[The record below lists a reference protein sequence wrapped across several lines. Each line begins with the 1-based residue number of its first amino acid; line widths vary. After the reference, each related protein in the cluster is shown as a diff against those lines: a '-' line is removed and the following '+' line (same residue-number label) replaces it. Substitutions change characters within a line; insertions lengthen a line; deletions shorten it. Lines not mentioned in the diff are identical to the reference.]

1 MIGLSVKF
9 LYYKQNIFYIYF
21 LLRDRTLSIKRGG
34 CGGWGGG
41 GGGVFVGV
49 LEYFNILSIH

>member
-9 LYYKQNIFYIYF
+9 LYYKQNFFYIYF

-34 CGGWGGG
+34 GVGGG
-41 GGGVFVGV
+41 GAGGEGV
-49 LEYFNILSIH
+49 ECFCGGHGIF

>member
-9 LYYKQNIFYIYF
+9 LYYKQNFFYIYF

-34 CGGWGGG
+34 WGGGGRGQG
-41 GGGVFVGV
+41 GGGVFLWGSW
-49 LEYFNILSIH
+49 NILSIH